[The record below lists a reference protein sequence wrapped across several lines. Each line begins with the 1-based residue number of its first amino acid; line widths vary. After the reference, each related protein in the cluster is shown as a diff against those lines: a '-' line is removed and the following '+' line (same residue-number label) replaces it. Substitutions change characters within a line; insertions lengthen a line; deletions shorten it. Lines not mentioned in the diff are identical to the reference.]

1 MSGFR
6 IKKYR
11 LDNNYSQKQLAD
23 IFGVSVRTIVRWEQN
38 KTRPNQEEA
47 NKVAEIM
54 GISVE
59 ELLSDRD
66 EINDSTKQSVLD
78 KISDSV
84 DNLVTGQETINES
97 LLSNRQEDDI
107 RQDKLIREL
116 QEQNEQLIMR
126 IESYEKTLDS
136 NKAILRHKR
145 IQTIVILVTC
155 LIVIGLAVYAYV
167 FWRNH
172 GFNDE
177 IIMGEAEL
185 GSASY
190 FTIDDE
196 E

>member
-6 IKKYR
+6 IRKYR

-38 KTRPNQEEA
+38 KTIPNQEDA

-107 RQDKLIREL
+107 RQDILIREL

-145 IQTIVILVTC
+145 IQTIVIVVTC

-172 GFNDE
+172 GFDDV
-177 IIMGEAEL
+177 IIEGEDEL
-185 GSASY
+185 GTPSY